1 LSAAQ
6 VRQQLI
12 DHKGYSAAEVPSQ
25 ETIRV
30 KLNELGYRLRAVKK
44 NVPQKKIKVRR
55 YF

>member
-12 DHKGYSAAEVPSQ
+12 DQKGYSAAEVPSQ

-30 KLNELGYRLRAVKK
+30 KLNELGYRLLAVKK
-44 NVPQKKIKVRR
+44 NVPQKK
-55 YF
+55 